1 MKNIKKKHLALSIA
15 VVLSPLFS
23 VTSSTPAFAACS
35 SYEECPNDPNSGFTS
50 PAQAAAT
57 QAASAAQQ
65 EANAP
70 APGPIS
76 PLAAS
81 IPQVPAPPVRDP
93 NAPIDPA
100 AELAAAQARATEQA
114 KIYAEAKTKTDAAQA
129 LLPADSCERLDNYNN
144 ATCTAARTA
153 IAKAQSDANQAQ
165 IDATQK
171 LIDSQLPANSCD
183 ASQNRYLPTCVAQK
197 TSDAAAS
204 NNLVN
209 VTKLKSGY
217 LLVPSG
223 PLVKASS
230 TVTLV
235 LSSKGLKT
243 KTITAQV
250 SSSGEILVP
259 SQTSLAGY
267 QIQVKSGSKVLSKVT
282 IPAASKQP
290 SSGK

>member
-1 MKNIKKKHLALSIA
+1 M
-15 VVLSPLFS
+15 PTLF
-23 VTSSTPAFAACS
+23 
-35 SYEECPNDPNSGFTS
+35 
-50 PAQAAAT
+50 AT
-57 QAASAAQQ
+57 FGSW
-65 EANAP
+65 
-70 APGPIS
+70 
-76 PLAAS
+76 
-81 IPQVPAPPVRDP
+81 
-93 NAPIDPA
+93 
-100 AELAAAQARATEQA
+100 
-114 KIYAEAKTKTDAAQA
+114 
-129 LLPADSCERLDNYNN
+129 
-144 ATCTAARTA
+144 
-153 IAKAQSDANQAQ
+153 
-165 IDATQK
+165 
-171 LIDSQLPANSCD
+171 
-183 ASQNRYLPTCVAQK
+183 
-197 TSDAAAS
+197 AAAS